1 MDLYSE
7 SSISSAYHVRYQSI
21 HGYSNC
27 WFWTD
32 PFFHYLQCPSGTFY
46 FCVSLNLGCLVCK
59 CASFMIMPWFLT
71 FCFCCLLIRLQIFAR
86 ANKGG
91 TVRVKQTV
99 IVVVV
104 IASLWITFVTTIS
117 IFAIDASI
125 RDIIFL
131 IVNYSYVTTVF
142 VMAVVELVLAIYVL
156 GHFKKSPQQ
165 VSKSNLKKILKTVI
179 ESKNINGHME
189 FYVDWNLSISRWA

>member
-1 MDLYSE
+1 M
-7 SSISSAYHVRYQSI
+7 
-21 HGYSNC
+21 
-27 WFWTD
+27 
-32 PFFHYLQCPSGTFY
+32 
-46 FCVSLNLGCLVCK
+46 
-59 CASFMIMPWFLT
+59 
-71 FCFCCLLIRLQIFAR
+71 IRLQIFAR

-142 VMAVVELVLAIYVL
+142 VMAVVELVLAIYAL

-189 FYVDWNLSISRWA
+189 FYVD